1 MCGKLG
7 HGEGFYLIR
16 MKIRVHDV
24 DFDWDFSLKVQ
35 SRWKVS
41 VGSKWLRDDSSKGSQ
56 NDGNS
61 WHGCG

>member
-1 MCGKLG
+1 
-7 HGEGFYLIR
+7 